1 MAPPF
6 DPKRD
11 ELSKILKD
19 LPRVDVTRTPATT
32 RDQSA
37 REDVAYGVNSLD
49 DAVREATRRLDKLK
63 KLKKTSSR

>member
-19 LPRVDVTRTPATT
+19 LPRVEVTRTPATT

-37 REDVAYGVNSLD
+37 REDVVFGVNSLD
-49 DAVREATRRLDKLK
+49 DAVREASRRLGKFK
-63 KLKKTSSR
+63 KQKKPA

>member
-1 MAPPF
+1 MAQPF

-37 REDVAYGVNSLD
+37 REDVVFGVNSLD
-49 DAVREATRRLDKLK
+49 DAVREASRRLSKRRILPK
-63 KLKKTSSR
+63 

>member
-1 MAPPF
+1 MPKSS

-37 REDVAYGVNSLD
+37 REDVVFGVNSLD
-49 DAVREATRRLDKLK
+49 DAVREASRRLSKRRILPK
-63 KLKKTSSR
+63 

>member
-1 MAPPF
+1 MAPSF

-37 REDVAYGVNSLD
+37 REDVVFGVNSLD
-49 DAVREATRRLDKLK
+49 DAVREASRRLGKFK
-63 KLKKTSSR
+63 KQKKPA